1 MRDMQDDIVPDVRK
15 SCLEQKMGGP
25 FGAVVYKDGRI
36 VGKGVNRVVGNN
48 DPTAHAEI
56 EAIRDACANLHTFD
70 LSGCELYATGYPC
83 PMCMAAIIWANIKL
97 VHYSCDYDD
106 ASRIGFRDAPIA
118 TFIGGG
124 CRDANVL
131 RLEPVSKD
139 KVLELYRAFHEG
151 QGQLY

>member
-15 SCLEQKMGGP
+15 SCLEQKIGGP

-56 EAIRDACANLHTFD
+56 EAIRDACTNLQTFD
-70 LSGCELYATGYPC
+70 LSGCDLYATGYPC
-83 PMCMAAIIWANIKL
+83 PMCMAAIIWANIRR
-97 VHYSCDYDD
+97 VYYSCDYDD
-106 ASRIGFRDAPIA
+106 ANRIGFRDAHIA
-118 TFIGGG
+118 GFLRDG
-124 CRDANVL
+124 CRDAGL
-131 RLEPVSKD
+131 LALESVPKD

-151 QGQLY
+151 KGQLY

>member
-15 SCLEQKMGGP
+15 SCLEQKIGGP
-25 FGAVVYKDGRI
+25 FGAVVYKDGRV

-56 EAIRDACANLHTFD
+56 EAIRDACAYLRAFD

-83 PMCMAAIIWANIKL
+83 PMCMAAIIWANIKR
-97 VHYSCDYDD
+97 VYYSCDYED

-118 TFIGGG
+118 AFIGGG
-124 CRDANVL
+124 CSDARVL
-131 RLEPVSKD
+131 RLEPVGKD

-151 QGQLY
+151 GGRMY